1 MAARSFQL
9 TLAAA
14 ALRLSDV
21 YGGPAGADPSAALN
35 VPYRQILLSASGADA
50 FVGGQDQGA
59 LTTATVYGMQVDSTA
74 LGPASI
80 GPFETGPVKLSD
92 FWVAGAGSVIHIL
105 CIPF

>member
-14 ALRLSDV
+14 AQRLSDV

-35 VPYRQILLSASGADA
+35 VPYRQIILSASAADA
-50 FVGGQDQGA
+50 FIGGSDQGA
-59 LTTATVYGMQVDSTA
+59 STTATVYGTMVDAA
-74 LGPASI
+74 LAPVSI

-92 FWVAGAGSVIHIL
+92 LWAAGASAVLHITA
-105 CIPF
+105 IPY